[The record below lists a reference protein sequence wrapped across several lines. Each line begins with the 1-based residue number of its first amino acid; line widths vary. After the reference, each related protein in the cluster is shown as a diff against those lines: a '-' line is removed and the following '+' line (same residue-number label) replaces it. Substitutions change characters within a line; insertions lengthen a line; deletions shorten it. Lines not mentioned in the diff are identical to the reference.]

1 MQHTLPL
8 VLLVIA
14 LHALP
19 LLLDLTLN
27 AQLDNS
33 APLDKRPKH
42 LMHLVFAMQLN
53 AIQATLTVIPSPNNA
68 MPSTV
73 FALTL
78 TAHPPLLQLIA
89 PRLWS
94 VVPTTYVLNA
104 LLIQTAVH
112 LLPAP
117 APRSTGALPAPV
129 HATSVNA
136 PSPLK
141 TLIALPSP
149 SLAMEPLSCAPNKLA
164 LPTPIADP
172 VSVKLPPLIQTAL
185 YALIT
190 QHAKLLLLV
199 EMPLCIALLPLV
211 PVSLKPAWVR
221 LQLPLL
227 PTTALLSQTPAKTVS
242 VLPLLDALPRLT
254 HADPTLMALAPKVS
268 APSPLEPVPP
278 AQEQLLTQ

>member
-1 MQHTLPL
+1 MQATLPL

-27 AQLDNS
+27 AQTDNS

-42 LMHLVFAMQLN
+42 LMHLVFAIQLN
-53 AIQATLTVIPSPNNA
+53 AVQATLTVITSPNNA
-68 MPSTV
+68 MPTSV
-73 FALTL
+73 FALTFP
-78 TAHPPLLQLIA
+78 AHPPLLPLIA

-94 VVPTTYVLNA
+94 VVPTCSVLDA
-104 LLIQTAVH
+104 LLIQTALH

-117 APRSTGALPAPV
+117 APRSTGATPSRL

-149 SLAMEPLSCAPNKLA
+149 SLAMEPLYCAPNKLA
-164 LPTPIADP
+164 LPMSIADP